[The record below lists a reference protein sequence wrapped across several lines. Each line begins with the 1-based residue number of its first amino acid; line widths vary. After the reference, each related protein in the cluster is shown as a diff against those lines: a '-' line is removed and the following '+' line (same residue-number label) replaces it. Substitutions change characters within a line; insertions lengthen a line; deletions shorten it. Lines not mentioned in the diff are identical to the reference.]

1 MWQLTQLMRIK
12 SVRHNISFY
21 ITEYPWILVPEHF
34 IKDLWGQ
41 ETQYLILKT
50 ELFFFLV
57 VQGRVSLCSEKYL
70 NNCYL

>member
-34 IKDLWGQ
+34 IKVLWGQ

-50 ELFFFLV
+50 ECFFSFWLFEVEFLCV
-57 VQGRVSLCSEKYL
+57 VK
-70 NNCYL
+70 NI